1 MNKYKFALD
10 TGDSLNIT
18 GVNYAGEGAIP
29 YVAPAVLSA
38 ETITN
43 NLCRVMPDVKYKANL
58 QKVSGVSVQ
67 TATCDFSIGA
77 ADKVTLTDKVLTM
90 TDLKVNYEICK
101 ADMRQT
107 WGAAQTG
114 GNLGSQLPPD
124 FSTFLLQY
132 TAAKVG
138 ENIERN
144 IWQGS
149 YDANGSTAGSALV
162 SNFTGFCK
170 LLVNGTGATAP
181 GYEKNPTAAFV
192 ADAGTNGILKHLDDL
207 VSNSPS
213 TIQNSPNTVIY
224 MSRASLFLLHRA
236 VSALG
241 SGGVLV
247 NPVERPS
254 TWLGFAIVTPAGF
267 PNDTLL
273 MTEPENL
280 VFGTNAL
287 TDHTSVD
294 LIDMSKTDASD
305 NVRIAMRFSGGT
317 QIVDEGDCGF
327 VSRAS

>member
-1 MNKYKFALD
+1 MSKFKFALD

-18 GVNYAGEGAIP
+18 GVNYKGEGAIP

-43 NLCRVMPDVKYKANL
+43 NLCRVMPDVKFKANL
-58 QKVSGVSVQ
+58 QKLSGVSVQ
-67 TATCDFSIGA
+67 TAACDFSIGSA
-77 ADKVTLTDKVLTM
+77 NAVTLTDVVLEP

-101 ADMRQT
+101 ADLRQT

-114 GNLGSQLPPD
+114 SHLGSQLPPD

-138 ENIERN
+138 ENVERN

-149 YDANGSTAGSALV
+149 YDANGTSAGSALV

-170 LLVNGTGATAP
+170 RLVDGNAAV

-192 ADAGTNGILKHLDDL
+192 ADAGTNGVLKHLDDL

-213 TIQNSPNTVIY
+213 VIQNSSNTVIY
-224 MSRASLFLLHRA
+224 MSRATLFLLHRA
-236 VSALG
+236 TSTMNAGQILI
-241 SGGVLV
+241 GGTD
-247 NPVERPS
+247 RPTS
-254 TWLGFAIVTPAGF
+254 WLGFPIVTPAGF
-267 PNDTLL
+267 PNDTLI
-273 MTEPENL
+273 MGEPENF

-294 LIDMSKTDASD
+294 LVDMSKTDASD
-305 NVRIAMRFSGGT
+305 NVRVAMRFSGGT
-317 QIVDEGDCGF
+317 QIVDLGDVGF